1 MIIEPDDI
9 EIWDRFA
16 IAAMSA
22 IVANYRDECAYLDTR
37 DLGLMADKNIYGN
50 GYCETAALAA
60 YEMADKMLF
69 ERQVRLKCSNEERD
83 EKENADHQR
92 KRNPA

>member
-1 MIIEPDDI
+1 MIIEPGDI

-22 IVANYRDECAYLDTR
+22 IVANYRDECAFLDTG
-37 DLGLMADKNIYGN
+37 DLGLIADKNIYKN

-69 ERQVRLKCSNEERD
+69 ERQVRIKCSDEERD
-83 EKENADHQR
+83 KKENADNQR
-92 KRNPA
+92 NRNPA

>member
-1 MIIEPDDI
+1 MVIEPGDI

-22 IVANYRDECAYLDTR
+22 IVANYRDECAYLDTG
-37 DLGLMADKNIYGN
+37 DIGLIADTNIYKN
-50 GYCETAALAA
+50 GYCETAASAA
-60 YEMADKMLF
+60 YEMANKMLF
-69 ERQVRLKCSNEERD
+69 ERKVRLMCSDEERD
-83 EKENADHQR
+83 EEENADHQR

>member
-37 DLGLMADKNIYGN
+37 DLGLMADKSIYEN
-50 GYCETAALAA
+50 GYCETVALAA
-60 YEMADKMLF
+60 YEMADKMLL
-69 ERQVRLKCSNEERD
+69 ERQARLKCSDEERD

-92 KRNPA
+92 NRNPA